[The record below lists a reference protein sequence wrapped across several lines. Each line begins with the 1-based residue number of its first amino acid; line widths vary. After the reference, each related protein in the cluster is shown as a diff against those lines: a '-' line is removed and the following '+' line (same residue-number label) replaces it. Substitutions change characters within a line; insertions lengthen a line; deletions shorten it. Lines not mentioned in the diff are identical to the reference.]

1 MSTATATTD
10 PAVLDLG
17 VGGAPTVPT
26 HRARRRTLRPGV
38 VLAALYLLLV
48 VIAALVPALPAPEG
62 PLHGTG
68 LAMPFLHPFAD
79 GAHLLGTDSVGR
91 DTFSRIVYGARPS
104 ILMGLGATAL
114 GVAGGTVLG
123 LVAGLGSRLVDTVL
137 MRVIDVL
144 LAIPD
149 LLLALV
155 VIALLGRGEA
165 DALVAVGVAAIP
177 NYARMVRAQTRIV
190 RRSQYVE
197 SAVTLGLSP
206 LQVIWRH
213 VLPNA
218 IKPLLVLATLGVG
231 TAIGVGASLSFLGL
245 GAQPPKAE
253 WGSMLSTGIQFISN
267 DADQVVVPAVTITLT
282 VLSVTVVGRALR
294 RWSEGR
300 TA

>member
-1 MSTATATTD
+1 MSATTD
-10 PAVLDLG
+10 VAVLDPSLA
-17 VGGAPTVPT
+17 GAPVAAA
-26 HRARRRTLRPGV
+26 HHVRRRTFRPGV
-38 VLAALYLLLV
+38 ALAALYLLLIV
-48 VIAALVPALPAPEG
+48 VAALVPSLLAPEG
-62 PLHGTG
+62 PLEGTG
-68 LAMPFLHPFAD
+68 LTIPFLHPFAS
-79 GAHLLGTDSVGR
+79 GGHLLGTDSVGR

-104 ILMGLGATAL
+104 ITMGLGATAI
-114 GVAGGTVLG
+114 GVAGGTILG
-123 LVAGLGSRLVDTVL
+123 LIAGLGNRVVDQIL
-137 MRVIDVL
+137 MRIIDVL

-155 VIALLGRGEA
+155 VIALLGRGMT
-165 DALVAVGVAAIP
+165 DALFAVGIAAIP
-177 NYARMVRAQTRIV
+177 NYARIVRAQTRVV

-218 IKPLLVLATLGVG
+218 IKPLLVLATLGIG

-245 GAQPPKAE
+245 GAQPPAAE

-267 DADQVVVPAVTITLT
+267 DANQVIVPAVTITLT